1 MQGVARNF
9 FTMAVIYSVLGLML
23 GLSMAMSHDHA
34 QRPTHAHIMVLG
46 LVMFSIFAF
55 FYHLVPA
62 ARNSRL
68 AVIHFWLSAASSV
81 VMLVTL
87 FMLYGGNPSV
97 EPVLGAASLV
107 YFAATLLFAYIA
119 LSALWRSE
127 GAAATSQMA
136 AE

>member
-9 FTMAVIYSVLGLML
+9 FTMAVIYSIVGMAL

-68 AVIHFWLSAASSV
+68 ASIHFWVSAVSSV

-87 FMLYGGNPSV
+87 YMLYGGNPSV
-97 EPVLGAASLV
+97 EPVLGMASLL
-107 YFAATLLFAYIA
+107 YFAATLLFSWIA
-119 LSALWRSE
+119 LSALWRNAGA
-127 GAAATSQMA
+127 GAADRVP

>member
-9 FTMAVIYSVLGLML
+9 FTMAVIYAVLGLTL

-68 AVIHFWLSAASSV
+68 ASIHFWVSAVSSV

-87 FMLYGGNPSV
+87 YMLYGGNPSV
-97 EPVLGAASLV
+97 EPVLGMASLL
-107 YFAATLLFAYIA
+107 YFAATLLFAWIA
-119 LSALWRSE
+119 LSALWRSAGA
-127 GAAATSQMA
+127 GAADRVP